1 MTLAL
6 IPAAVLPPVTV
17 ATAIAPAEA
26 MFTAQP
32 AVADPPPRAEAAT
45 ADAKRIAGAILEV
58 LAGVRSITDAAVLLG
73 VAPARYY
80 LLEARAIAGLIA
92 ACEPRPR
99 GPAPGAALSA
109 EVDRL
114 RAERDRLRE
123 EAARYQSLARIAQ
136 AAFGAPVAVPALP
149 PASTPTGGRRADPG
163 APKVRKK
170 RVATVRA
177 LRLAQQVRESQDRPA
192 SASMLTNA
200 ASTAAP
206 PAPTLPSDHAGG

>member
-1 MTLAL
+1 MTLAP
-6 IPAAVLPPVTV
+6 IPAAMPPVTV

-26 MFTAQP
+26 MFTATT
-32 AVADPPPRAEAAT
+32 AATDPPVRTEVAT
-45 ADAKRIAGAILEV
+45 IDAKRIAGAILEV

-80 LLEARAIAGLIA
+80 ALEARAISGLIA
-92 ACEPRPR
+92 ACEPRAR
-99 GPAPGAALSA
+99 GPSPGAALSA

-149 PASTPTGGRRADPG
+149 PAPAPTGGRRADPG
-163 APKVRKK
+163 APKTRKK

-177 LRLAQQVRESQDRPA
+177 LRLAQQVRDPQDRPT
-192 SASMLTNA
+192 SASLLNDA
-200 ASTAAP
+200 ASTSAP
-206 PAPTLPSDHAGG
+206 PAPTLPGDHAGG